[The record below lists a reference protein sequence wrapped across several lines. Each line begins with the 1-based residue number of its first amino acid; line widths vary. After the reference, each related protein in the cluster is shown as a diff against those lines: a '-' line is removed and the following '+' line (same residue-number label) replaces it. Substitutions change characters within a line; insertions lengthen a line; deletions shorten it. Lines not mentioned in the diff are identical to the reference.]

1 MPPINILKPV
11 SGRDDK
17 YIKDE
22 LSLLPHERPC
32 DEAMRAMFL
41 FPAAGPLH
49 GEGGCEVLPPGLRY
63 RPEDVPITRVDTS
76 RLVGVFRDKHGDLL
90 AYARVPIAK
99 GQVIGW

>member
-1 MPPINILKPV
+1 
-11 SGRDDK
+11 
-17 YIKDE
+17 
-22 LSLLPHERPC
+22 
-32 DEAMRAMFL
+32 MFL

-90 AYARVPIAK
+90 AYVAADRK
-99 GQVIGW
+99 GPGHRLVS